1 MNNNILELN
10 GLSIEI
16 LQRLSF
22 KSHLLLSLNRTLR
35 HFDKTELIK
44 RTD

>member
-16 LQRLSF
+16 LKRLSF
-22 KSHLLLSLNRTLR
+22 KKS
-35 HFDKTELIK
+35 FAAIIK
-44 RTD
+44 SYIASF